1 MSKDLEL
8 NFLLRVV
15 DDDPRTLDA
24 VTFMLKCEGYEVAP
38 YLSPADFF
46 SNDMP
51 SVPGCVIS
59 DIKMEPMNG
68 IEFYKEAM
76 ARRYTHPFIFL
87 TAFADIELAV
97 NSMKDGVID
106 YLVKPVVAEKLFL
119 SVARAIRIDSLQY
132 VGIENKRECSKR
144 WDRLTS
150 REKQIMELVA
160 SGKTSVQI
168 SVILAISERTVQTH
182 RSSALQKLELTSP
195 ADVGILISHL
205 KE

>member
-76 ARRYTHPFIFL
+76 SVHFPDRICRY
-87 TAFADIELAV
+87 
-97 NSMKDGVID
+97 
-106 YLVKPVVAEKLFL
+106 
-119 SVARAIRIDSLQY
+119 R
-132 VGIENKRECSKR
+132 
-144 WDRLTS
+144 TS
-150 REKQIMELVA
+150 RQFDE
-160 SGKTSVQI
+160 GWCY
-168 SVILAISERTVQTH
+168 
-182 RSSALQKLELTSP
+182 
-195 ADVGILISHL
+195 
-205 KE
+205 

>member
-24 VTFMLKCEGYEVAP
+24 VTFMLKCEGYEVTP

-46 SNDMP
+46 SNDVP

-150 REKQIMELVA
+150 
-160 SGKTSVQI
+160 GKTSVQI

-182 RSSALQKLELTSP
+182 RSSALQKLELSSP

>member
-1 MSKDLEL
+1 MTIWLNQLSLKNSFCPSLE
-8 NFLLRVV
+8 
-15 DDDPRTLDA
+15 
-24 VTFMLKCEGYEVAP
+24 
-38 YLSPADFF
+38 
-46 SNDMP
+46 P
-51 SVPGCVIS
+51 S
-59 DIKMEPMNG
+59 
-68 IEFYKEAM
+68 
-76 ARRYTHPFIFL
+76 
-87 TAFADIELAV
+87 EL
-97 NSMKDGVID
+97 I
-106 YLVKPVVAEKLFL
+106 LFN
-119 SVARAIRIDSLQY
+119 SLQY

-182 RSSALQKLELTSP
+182 RSSALQKLELSSP

>member
-106 YLVKPVVAEKLFL
+106 YLVNQLSLKNSFCPSLEPSELILF
-119 SVARAIRIDSLQY
+119 
-132 VGIENKRECSKR
+132 N
-144 WDRLTS
+144 
-150 REKQIMELVA
+150 M
-160 SGKTSVQI
+160 
-168 SVILAISERTVQTH
+168 
-182 RSSALQKLELTSP
+182 
-195 ADVGILISHL
+195 
-205 KE
+205 

>member
-1 MSKDLEL
+1 
-8 NFLLRVV
+8 
-15 DDDPRTLDA
+15 
-24 VTFMLKCEGYEVAP
+24 MLFR
-38 YLSPADFF
+38 S
-46 SNDMP
+46 
-51 SVPGCVIS
+51 
-59 DIKMEPMNG
+59 
-68 IEFYKEAM
+68 
-76 ARRYTHPFIFL
+76 
-87 TAFADIELAV
+87 
-97 NSMKDGVID
+97 
-106 YLVKPVVAEKLFL
+106 
-119 SVARAIRIDSLQY
+119 DSLQY

-182 RSSALQKLELTSP
+182 RSSALQKLELSSP